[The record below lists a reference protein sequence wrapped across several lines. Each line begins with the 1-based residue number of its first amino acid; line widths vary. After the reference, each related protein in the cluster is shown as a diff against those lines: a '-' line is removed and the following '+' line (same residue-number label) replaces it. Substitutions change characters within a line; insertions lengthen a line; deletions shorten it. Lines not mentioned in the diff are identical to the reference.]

1 MMRRGFSQGALR
13 SLAITEGNVMFGSID
28 ILIGLVV
35 VFLAISMAVSALTEI
50 ISHHLQMRPQ
60 QLKKAMLGM
69 LDGAAPDGATIPPNH
84 WFFNQTLL
92 RSMAD
97 SGTEFPSYLDRK
109 TFGEALLLAIDK
121 DFAGKK
127 GAELVASLEKKLA
140 DMPIN
145 AGVRQ
150 LLINYARQSEGDALR
165 FQALAASWFDRV
177 MDRATGWYKRN
188 TATIG
193 LVLAAVIV
201 FAGNID
207 TLAIAGALRNSDAL
221 RAKMVELAGPLAA
234 KSPQANTATATA
246 AAPAELAAAPLQGK
260 QDEQR
265 LADLKAEYESMRT
278 AGLPL
283 GWAGDTTKNWAWIT
297 KFIGLLITV
306 CAATLGAPFWFDMLS
321 KVTNIRSAGPK
332 PQTKTDVVSPPV
344 KEGEH

>member
-1 MMRRGFSQGALR
+1 MMRRRLFPAIR
-13 SLAITEGNVMFGSID
+13 SLTIAEGNFMFGSID

-35 VFLAISMAVSALTEI
+35 VFLSVSMAVSALTEI
-50 ISHHLQMRPQ
+50 ISHRMQMRPE
-60 QLKKAMLGM
+60 QLKKALLGM
-69 LDGAAPDGATIPPNH
+69 LDGTRSDGAVIPEHH
-84 WFFNQTLL
+84 WFFDQPLL
-92 RSMAD
+92 NSMGD
-97 SGTEFPSYLDRK
+97 WGTHHFPSYLDRK

-121 DFAGKK
+121 EYATKK
-127 GAELVASLEKKLA
+127 GDALVAALEARLA

-145 AGVRQ
+145 AGVKQ
-150 LLINYARQSEGDALR
+150 LLVSYARQSEGDALR

-193 LVLAAVIV
+193 LGLAAIIV

-207 TLAIAGALRNSDAL
+207 TLAIAGALRSSDAL
-221 RAKMVELAGPLAA
+221 REKMVELAGPLAA
-234 KSPQANTATATA
+234 AKNPAPA
-246 AAPAELAAAPLQGK
+246 AAVPPADQAALPQSTQAA
-260 QDEQR
+260 EQR
-265 LADLKAEYESMRT
+265 LAELKKEYKSMQT
-278 AGLPL
+278 VGLPL
-283 GWAGDTTKNWAWIT
+283 GWAGDTTEKSAWIT
-297 KFIGLLITV
+297 KIIGLLMTV

>member
-1 MMRRGFSQGALR
+1 
-13 SLAITEGNVMFGSID
+13 MFGSID
-28 ILIGLVV
+28 ILIGLIV
-35 VFLAISMAVSALTEI
+35 VFLSVSMAVSALTEI
-50 ISHHLQMRPQ
+50 ISHRMKMRPE
-60 QLKKAMLGM
+60 QLKKALLGM
-69 LDGAAPDGATIPPNH
+69 LDGTRTDSTEIPKNH

-92 RSMAD
+92 HSMSDWGA
-97 SGTEFPSYLDRK
+97 EFPSYLDRK

-121 DFAGKK
+121 EYASKK
-127 GAELVASLEKKLA
+127 GDALVAALEVKLA

-145 AGVRQ
+145 AGVKQ
-150 LLINYARQSEGDALR
+150 LLVSYVRQSEGDALR

-193 LVLAAVIV
+193 VVIAALIV

-207 TLAIAGALRNSDAL
+207 TLAIAGALRNSDTL
-221 RAKMVELAGPLAA
+221 RAKMGELAGQMAA
-234 KSPQANTATATA
+234 KAPQPPAAPAPAVTPADQA
-246 AAPAELAAAPLQGK
+246 AAPPKRTQTAEQQAADIRKELA
-260 QDEQR
+260 
-265 LADLKAEYESMRT
+265 SMQT

-283 GWAGDTTKNWAWIT
+283 GWAGDTTSNWAWLT
-297 KFIGLLITV
+297 KFLGLLITV

>member
-1 MMRRGFSQGALR
+1 
-13 SLAITEGNVMFGSID
+13 MFGSID

-35 VFLAISMAVSALTEI
+35 VFLAVSMAVSALTEI
-50 ISHHLQMRPQ
+50 ISHRMQMRPQ
-60 QLKKAMLGM
+60 QLKKALLGM
-69 LDGAAPDGATIPPNH
+69 LDGTRTDGAEIPKHH
-84 WFFNQTLL
+84 WFFDQTLL
-92 RSMAD
+92 HSMAD
-97 SGTEFPSYLDRK
+97 WGTHFPSYLDRK

-121 DFAGKK
+121 DYASKK
-127 GAELVASLEKKLA
+127 GDALVAALEAKLA

-145 AGVRQ
+145 AGVKQ
-150 LLINYARQSEGDALR
+150 LLLNYVRQSEGDALR

-177 MDRATGWYKRN
+177 MDRATGWYKRH

-193 LVLAAVIV
+193 VGLAALIV
-201 FAGNID
+201 FGGNID

-221 RAKMVELAGPLAA
+221 RARMVELANPLAA
-234 KSPQANTATATA
+234 KAPQPS
-246 AAPAELAAAPLQGK
+246 AAPAPAVTPADQAAAVT
-260 QDEQR
+260 QDTQAAEQR
-265 LADLKAEYESMRT
+265 VAELKSEYKSMQT

>member
-1 MMRRGFSQGALR
+1 
-13 SLAITEGNVMFGSID
+13 MFGSID
-28 ILIGLVV
+28 ILIGLAV
-35 VFLAISMAVSALTEI
+35 VFLSVSMAVSALTEI
-50 ISHHLQMRPQ
+50 ISHWMQMRPT
-60 QLKKAMLGM
+60 QLKKALLGM
-69 LDGAAPDGATIPPNH
+69 LDGSRTDGAEIPRHH
-84 WFFNQTLL
+84 WFFDQTLL
-92 RSMAD
+92 HSMAD
-97 SGTEFPSYLDRK
+97 WGTHFPSYLDRK

-121 DFAGKK
+121 DYASKK
-127 GAELVASLEKKLA
+127 GDALVAALEAKLA

-145 AGVRQ
+145 AGVKQ
-150 LLINYARQSEGDALR
+150 LLVNYVRQSEGDALR

-177 MDRATGWYKRN
+177 MDRASGWYKRH

-193 LVLAAVIV
+193 VGLAVLIA
-201 FAGNID
+201 FGGNID

-221 RAKMVELAGPLAA
+221 RARMVEVAGPLAA
-234 KSPQANTATATA
+234 KAPRPAAVAPADPA
-246 AAPAELAAAPLQGK
+246 AAAGQSKQDAEQQIAELK
-260 QDEQR
+260 S
-265 LADLKAEYESMRT
+265 EYRSMQT

-283 GWAGDTTKNWAWIT
+283 GWAGDTTEKSGWIT